1 MAKRNS
7 ENERRNSYQKSSSA
21 AENVPPKPV
30 VVSVQGV
37 QDLATLLA
45 FEQDTGPQVKQSQCH
60 LRPISLLNAQFERKE
75 FCPLRHF

>member
-7 ENERRNSYQKSSSA
+7 EIERRTSYEKSSSA

-37 QDLATLLA
+37 QDLETLLA

-60 LRPISLLNAQFERKE
+60 PRPISILNAQFETKE
-75 FCPLRHF
+75 FCRSRHF